1 MQYSQPEEP
10 LPPPPSETNVV
21 NDVYAVPKKA
31 PVSCEHHR
39 FPYHIY
45 LCVSCAV
52 QAGIVFNSVCV
63 LVSRDMFKPVC
74 PSVKKLKMP

>member
-1 MQYSQPEEP
+1 MRLGSLLCFMQYSQPEEP

-31 PVSCEHHR
+31 AVSSIHHC
-39 FPYHIY
+39 FPHHIY

-52 QAGIVFNSVCV
+52 KAGIVFSNVCLCV
-63 LVSRDMFKPVC
+63 GQS
-74 PSVKKLKMP
+74 